1 MDQTWAR
8 NWRWKMGMDDSDK
21 KAGARRKYKKKIAEM
36 IRSRL
41 SKRERFF
48 LTICDLLTV
57 TIVLVDLMFFM
68 GFVKVSNLMILAL
81 VNIGIVGVSYFS
93 YKLRRRVRRTVLR
106 ELRKTGRSET
116 RDEKNRELEDARA
129 NK

>member
-1 MDQTWAR
+1 MVDGSLI
-8 NWRWKMGMDDSDK
+8 GMDDSDK
-21 KAGARRKYKKKIAEM
+21 KSEARRKDKKKIAKM
-36 IRSRL
+36 IKSRL
-41 SKRERFF
+41 SERERIF

-57 TIVLVDLMFFM
+57 TMVLVDLMFFM

-81 VNIGIVGVSYFS
+81 VNIGIVGLSYFS
-93 YKLRRRVRRTVLR
+93 YKHRRGVRRTVLR
-106 ELRKTGRSET
+106 ELSKTGRSET